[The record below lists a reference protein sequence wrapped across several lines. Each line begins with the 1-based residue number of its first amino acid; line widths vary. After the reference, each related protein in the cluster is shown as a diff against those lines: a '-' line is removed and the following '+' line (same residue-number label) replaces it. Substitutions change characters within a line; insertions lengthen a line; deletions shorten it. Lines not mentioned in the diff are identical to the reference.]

1 MNLYRSSYGKRGF
14 KMKLKQHGFWDDVK
28 KYRSLLLMLTPA
40 VFFFLLFAYV
50 PMAGIVLAFKE
61 FNYTGGVFGSPWN
74 GLDNFKFFFNS
85 GDAWRVTRNTALYNI
100 AFIVVNNVLQI
111 FAAILLF
118 EVAGKWFRKLTQ
130 TILFLPYFISWVVV
144 GAISYNLFN
153 FDVGTINVLLK
164 GLGMQPVDIYNTAAY
179 WPVILVVVSAWK
191 TLGYGTI
198 MYLAAITGIDTE
210 MYEAAEIDGANIFQ
224 RIRKITI
231 PNLMPTVIILVLLAI
246 GNIFRGDFGMFYN
259 MVGNNGLLFSST
271 DVIDTFVFRS
281 LTTSNEIGMSAAAGF
296 YQSLLGFVT
305 IMLANYAVGRY
316 DKDRALF

>member
-1 MNLYRSSYGKRGF
+1 M
-14 KMKLKQHGFWDDVK
+14 
-28 KYRSLLLMLTPA
+28 
-40 VFFFLLFAYV
+40 
-50 PMAGIVLAFKE
+50 
-61 FNYTGGVFGSPWN
+61 
-74 GLDNFKFFFNS
+74 
-85 GDAWRVTRNTALYNI
+85 
-100 AFIVVNNVLQI
+100 NNVVQI

-118 EVAGKWFRKLTQ
+118 EVAGKWFRKITQ
-130 TILFLPYFISWVVV
+130 TVLFLPYFISWVVV
-144 GAISYNLFN
+144 GAIAYNLFN

-198 MYLAAITGIDTE
+198 MYLAAITSIDTE

-224 RIRKITI
+224 RIMKITV

-246 GNIFRGDFGMFYN
+246 GNVFRGDFGMFYN

-305 IMLANYAVGRY
+305 IMLANYAVRKY

>member
-1 MNLYRSSYGKRGF
+1 
-14 KMKLKQHGFWDDVK
+14 MKYKEPGFWDKVK
-28 KYRSLLLMLTPA
+28 KHKSLLLMITPA
-40 VFFFLLFAYV
+40 VLFFLLFAYI
-50 PMAGIVLAFKE
+50 PMSGIILAFKQ
-61 FNYTGGVFGSPWN
+61 FDYTGGVFGSPWN
-74 GLDNFKFFFNS
+74 GLDNFRFFIDS

-130 TILFLPYFISWVVV
+130 TVLFLPYFISWVVV
-144 GAISYNLFN
+144 GAIAYNLFN

-179 WPVILVVVSAWK
+179 WPFILVIVSAWK

-198 MYLAAITGIDTE
+198 MYLAAITSIDTE

-224 RIRKITI
+224 RILKITV

-271 DVIDTFVFRS
+271 DVIDTFVFRA

-296 YQSLLGFVT
+296 YQSLLGFIT
-305 IMLANYAVGRY
+305 IMLANYAVRRY

>member
-1 MNLYRSSYGKRGF
+1 M
-14 KMKLKQHGFWDDVK
+14 KQHGFWDDVK
-28 KYRSLLLMLTPA
+28 KYRSLLLMLIPA
-40 VFFFLLFAYV
+40 VLFFLLFAYI
-50 PMAGIVLAFKE
+50 PMSGIVLAFKQ
-61 FNYTGGVFGSPWN
+61 FDYTGGVFGSPWN
-74 GLDNFKFFFNS
+74 GWDNFKFFFNS
-85 GDAWRVTRNTALYNI
+85 GDAWRVTRNTVLYNI
-100 AFIVVNNVLQI
+100 AFIVVNNVIQI
-111 FAAILLF
+111 CAAILLF

-130 TILFLPYFISWVVV
+130 TVLFLPYFISWVVV
-144 GAISYNLFN
+144 GAIAYNLFN
-153 FDVGTINVLLK
+153 FDVGTVNVLLK
-164 GLGMQPVDIYNTAAY
+164 GLGMQPVDIYNTPAY
-179 WPVILVVVSAWK
+179 WPVILIVVSAWK

-224 RIRKITI
+224 RIMKITV

-246 GNIFRGDFGMFYN
+246 GNVFRGDFGMFYN

-305 IMLANYAVGRY
+305 IMLANYAVRKY